1 MGRVT
6 QRCVRV
12 VLVGAA
18 TDTIGG
24 GTCVFPFMYGSKPRA
39 TCIFN
44 DSNLDDDEHNDGDGA
59 VLTAA
64 A

>member
-1 MGRVT
+1 M
-6 QRCVRV
+6 
-12 VLVGAA
+12 VGAA